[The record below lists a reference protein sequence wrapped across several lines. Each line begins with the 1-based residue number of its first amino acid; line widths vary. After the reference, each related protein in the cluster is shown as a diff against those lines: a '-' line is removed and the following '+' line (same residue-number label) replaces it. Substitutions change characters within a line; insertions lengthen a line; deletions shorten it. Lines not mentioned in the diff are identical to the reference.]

1 MKTLKFGVKIS
12 ILLTLLFF
20 SNVFSKNDIIIDS
33 NINFKE
39 AIKGTKAP
47 QSLIDSL
54 RLIKVQ
60 YFGFDGKLHQG
71 QLVVNQAVEKDIK
84 YIFNVIKE
92 IKFPIKKVVPIVYYN
107 WSDDSSMDDNNTS
120 AFCYRTI
127 YNTNRLSNHSF
138 GRAIDIN
145 PFTNPVIY
153 RNGKVSP
160 TKAKY
165 NKKAQ
170 GTITKKSRIVKE
182 FKSKGWRWG
191 GDFKSKKDY
200 QHFDK
205 R

>member
-1 MKTLKFGVKIS
+1 MKIQKCMVSFAVS
-12 ILLTLLFF
+12 IIFIF
-20 SNVFSKNDIIIDS
+20 SFNVYAKQDVIIDS
-33 NINFKE
+33 DMTFKE
-39 AIKGTKAP
+39 AIKGTTAP

-54 RLIKVQ
+54 RLITVQ
-60 YFGFDGKLHQG
+60 YYGFDGKIHQG
-71 QLVVNQAVEKDIK
+71 QLVINQAVEQDIK
-84 YIFNVIKE
+84 EIFKIIKD
-92 IKFPIKKVVPIVYYN
+92 IKFPIKKVVPIVKYN
-107 WSDDSSMDDNNTS
+107 WSDDSSMADNNTS

-160 TKAKY
+160 ANAKY
-165 NKKAQ
+165 SINNK
-170 GTITKKSRIVKE
+170 GTIIRNSRIVKE
-182 FKSKGWRWG
+182 FKSRKWRWG

>member
-1 MKTLKFGVKIS
+1 MIIPFAIVS
-12 ILLTLLFF
+12 I
-20 SNVFSKNDIIIDS
+20 FSKQDIVIDA
-33 NINFKE
+33 NLTFQE

-47 QSLIDSL
+47 KSLIDSL
-54 RLIKVQ
+54 KLITVQ
-60 YFGFDGKLHQG
+60 YYGFDGKIHQG
-71 QLVVNQAVEKDIK
+71 QLVINQAVEKDIK
-84 YIFNVIKE
+84 EIFGIIKQ
-92 IKFPIKKVVPIVYYN
+92 IKFPIKKVVPIVKYN
-107 WSDDSSMDDNNTS
+107 WSDDSSMNDNNTS

-153 RNGKVSP
+153 KNGRVSP
-160 TKAKY
+160 AKAKY
-165 NKKAQ
+165 NINAK
-170 GTITKKSRIVKE
+170 GTITKNCRIVKE
-182 FKSKGWRWG
+182 FKLRGWRWG